1 MYESRRAHRITNERK
16 RDESILLPS
25 LFIAKKMRLC
35 PYDPHSIRE
44 KSNPATNRQ
53 KANKRQNASFE
64 ILLHRFSINRIF
76 KESGSNFVPKFISL
90 L

>member
-1 MYESRRAHRITNERK
+1 MIRTPYEK
-16 RDESILLPS
+16 
-25 LFIAKKMRLC
+25 
-35 PYDPHSIRE
+35 

>member
-16 RDESILLPS
+16 RDESIMLPS
-25 LFIAKKMRLC
+25 LFIVKKCASAHMIRT
-35 PYDPHSIRE
+35 PYE
-44 KSNPATNRQ
+44 KKSNPATNRQ